1 MIKES
6 LTCLNISVPVH
17 FSLLSQFPKHAG
29 TSQDGSYQVSVLIHL
44 NIFHGYCGCKSETS
58 FSFSSGMILSESFGV
73 VNTSWPA
80 VPAAND
86 KSVWGISGMITCRG
100 KLWSMEKILPHCH
113 FVLDISLIC
122 DNSVT
127 TQNL

>member
-1 MIKES
+1 
-6 LTCLNISVPVH
+6 
-17 FSLLSQFPKHAG
+17 
-29 TSQDGSYQVSVLIHL
+29 
-44 NIFHGYCGCKSETS
+44 
-58 FSFSSGMILSESFGV
+58 MILSESFGIV
-73 VNTSWPA
+73 ITRRPA

-86 KSVWGISGMITCRG
+86 KSVWGISGMITGRG

-127 TQNL
+127 NVSGETFKCFEMLLSATSATTTQLLCRGEFCKLHYDTIPVKNASANVSFYTSNSKMPNFEL

>member
-1 MIKES
+1 V
-6 LTCLNISVPVH
+6 LFN
-17 FSLLSQFPKHAG
+17 FSLLPHFPKHAG
-29 TSQDGSYQVSVLIHL
+29 MSQDGICQFSVAIYLI
-44 NIFHGYCGCKSETS
+44 ISHGYCGCKCETS
-58 FSFSSGMILSESFGV
+58 FSFKSGMRLSASFGV
-73 VNTSWPA
+73 VTTSRPA

-86 KSVWGISGMITCRG
+86 KLVWGISGMITDRG

-113 FVLDISLIC
+113 FVLGISLIC

>member
-1 MIKES
+1 M
-6 LTCLNISVPVH
+6 TCLNISVPVH
-17 FSLLSQFPKHAG
+17 FSLSSLFPKHAG
-29 TSQDGSYQVSVLIHL
+29 TSQDGSCQVSVVTHL
-44 NIFHGYCGCKSETS
+44 NISHGYCGCKFETS

-73 VNTSWPA
+73 TTSRPA

-86 KSVWGISGMITCRG
+86 KLVWGISGMITGRG

-113 FVLDISLIC
+113 FVLDILLIC
-122 DNSVT
+122 DNSVR